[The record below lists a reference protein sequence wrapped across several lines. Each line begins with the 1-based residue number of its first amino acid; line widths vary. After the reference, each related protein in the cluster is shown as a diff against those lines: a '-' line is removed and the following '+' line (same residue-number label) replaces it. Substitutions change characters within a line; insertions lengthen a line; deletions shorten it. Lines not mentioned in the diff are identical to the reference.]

1 MGSIMKKTKI
11 LAVIL
16 LSILVFTGCGSN
28 FNQIGISM
36 GNALNRGE
44 VTSQSG
50 NIYFIGADGIYK
62 KDKKDKK
69 PRRILKGDFSNLN
82 AVGEKLYFYDKSIST
97 ICKANSEGFKVER
110 IAEIYTDKVVV
121 NKDNIFASILTGQGD
136 ENLESPDNYNIVSM
150 KVTSRKLANTAS
162 RTVYKGGKLIG
173 SFGDHL
179 YVEKMEKKNKVLI
192 ELSLDGKNEKKIM
205 DLPKDGK
212 AIVTADKILVMG
224 TVKDKFGVHKYTK
237 GGNFKETLAEVGK
250 NAKTKSNAFNYDGES
265 VYYENYRSNDDGI
278 SDEIVSMNIKSKKT
292 KVLTK
297 KSTAQEYYLAAVE
310 GKIFLKARKA
320 GDLDAILKWNEL
332 KDEGK

>member
-136 ENLESPDNYNIVSM
+136 ENLESPDNYNIV
-150 KVTSRKLANTAS
+150 
-162 RTVYKGGKLIG
+162 IG

-192 ELSLDGKNEKKIM
+192 ELSLDGKKEKKIM

-212 AIVTADKILVMG
+212 AIVTADEILVMG
-224 TVKDKFGVHKYTK
+224 TVKDKFGIHKYTK
-237 GGNFKETLAEVGK
+237 GGKFKETLAEVGK
-250 NAKTKSNAFNYDGES
+250 NAKTKSNAFNYDGET